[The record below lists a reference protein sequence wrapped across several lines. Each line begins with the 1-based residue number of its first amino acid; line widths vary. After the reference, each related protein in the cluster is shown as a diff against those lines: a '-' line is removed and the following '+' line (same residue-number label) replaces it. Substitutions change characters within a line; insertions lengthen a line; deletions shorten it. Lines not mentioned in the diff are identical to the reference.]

1 MVQAISAFWEA
12 DRWPLWLPVALGI
25 GAAGYFALPVEPGL
39 AIGWLAVG
47 AGLVAIGL
55 GAMGRGRVAASL
67 LAALLLGFGLAKLRE
82 ASVATPV
89 LSQPMVAHLT
99 ARIVSIEPRERG
111 ARLVLDEVRSGAFAP
126 GQTPRRVRVMVPNGA
141 DFRPGNWLSVTA
153 RLDAPSPPVA
163 PGASDFGRWLYFQ
176 SIGATGFSY
185 GRARLVA
192 PAQEAGAW
200 QRLSQGVEA
209 FRVGM
214 TARIHAALPGSMG
227 GVAASLITGTR
238 GTISEEDDAALRD
251 AGLAH
256 ALSISGLHM
265 ALVGGGIFWLVRA
278 LLAAIPSVALR
289 YPVKKWAAV
298 AALLASAFY
307 LAISG
312 AAPPAVRAFVMLATM
327 MAAVLLDRPALTM
340 RSLALAA
347 AILLLARPE
356 VIIDAGFQMSFAAV
370 AALIAVAEWEQS
382 RERTHPRGMLYR
394 YLHGIVMTSL
404 VASLATAPFTLF
416 YFERAAHYAVLG
428 NLIAMPVMGFWIM
441 PSAAFSVLLMPLGL
455 ERLPLELMGQ
465 GIGVMVAMGRW
476 VSGLPGAVSLVSAM
490 PHSALVLL
498 SLGGLWL
505 AIWRRGWRWWG
516 VAPMLA
522 GVILVFLAP
531 RPDILVASDA
541 VTIAVRGDDGLL
553 HFVRKPKNNF
563 LAREWL
569 KRDGDGREVAEA
581 TGIPGLRCDG
591 LGCVV
596 NRPPVIAAGVRP
608 EALAEDCARAVVVI
622 SAAMGP
628 CKGPAVVIDQ
638 RKAAYGQGWSI
649 TLSSPPSAT
658 SVRLWRGMRPWV
670 PKPVRDE

>member
-1 MVQAISAFWEA
+1 MQAISAFWEA
-12 DRWPLWLPVALGI
+12 DRWPLWLPVALGT
-25 GAAGYFALPVEPGL
+25 GAACYFALPVEPGL
-39 AIGWLAVG
+39 AIGWLAVT
-47 AGLVAIGL
+47 AGLVAIAVAAL
-55 GAMGRGRVAASL
+55 GRARVIASL

-89 LSQPMVAHLT
+89 LNQAMVAHLT

-126 GQTPRRVRVMVPNGA
+126 GQTPRRIRVTVPNGA
-141 DFRPGNWLSVTA
+141 EFRPGSWISLTA
-153 RLDAPSPPVA
+153 GLDAPSAPVA
-163 PGASDFGRWLYFQ
+163 PGASDFGRWLYFH

-185 GRARLVA
+185 GRARAIA
-192 PAQEAGAW
+192 PAHEPGW
-200 QRLSQGVEA
+200 WEGVSQGAEDL
-209 FRVGM
+209 RVRM

-227 GVAASLITGTR
+227 GIAASLITGTR
-238 GTISEEDDAALRD
+238 GSISEEDDAALRD

-278 LLAAIPSVALR
+278 LLAAVPALALR
-289 YPVKKWAAV
+289 YPIKKWAAV

-327 MAAVLLDRPALTM
+327 MTAVLLDRPALTM

-370 AALIAVAEWEQS
+370 AALLAVAEWEQS

-394 YLHGIVMTSL
+394 YVHGIVLTSL

-441 PSAAFSVLLMPLGL
+441 PAAALSVLLMPLGL

-465 GIGVMVAMGRW
+465 GIGVMVEMGRW

-490 PHSALVLL
+490 PLSALVLMV
-498 SLGGLWL
+498 LGGLWL

-516 VAPMLA
+516 SAPMLA
-522 GVILVFLAP
+522 GVILAFFAP
-531 RPDILVASDA
+531 RPDMLVASDA
-541 VTIAVRGDDGLL
+541 VTIAVRGNDGLL
-553 HFVRKPKNNF
+553 HFVRKPRNNF
-563 LAREWL
+563 VAREWL
-569 KRDGDGREVAEA
+569 KRDGDSREPAQA
-581 TGIPGLRCDG
+581 IGMTGLRCDG
-591 LGCVV
+591 LGCIV
-596 NRPPVIAAGVRP
+596 NRPPLIAAGVRP

-622 SAAMGP
+622 NTAMGP

-638 RKAAYGQGWSI
+638 KKAADGQGWSI
-649 TLSSPPSAT
+649 ALSSPPVAT
-658 SVRLWRGMRPWV
+658 SVRDWRGERPWV
-670 PKPVRDE
+670 ADAIE

>member
-1 MVQAISAFWEA
+1 M
-12 DRWPLWLPVALGI
+12 ALGT
-25 GAAGYFALPVEPGL
+25 GAACYFALPVEQGL
-39 AIGWLAVG
+39 AVGWLAVT
-47 AGLVAIGL
+47 AGLAAIAMAAL
-55 GAMGRGRVAASL
+55 GPARVIAAL

-89 LSQPMVAHLT
+89 LSQAMVAHLT
-99 ARIVSIEPRERG
+99 GRIVSIEPRERG

-126 GQTPRRVRVMVPNGA
+126 GQTPRRIRVMVPNGA
-141 DFRPGNWLSVTA
+141 EFRPGNWISLTA
-153 RLDAPSPPVA
+153 ALDAPSAPVA
-163 PGASDFGRWLYFQ
+163 PGASDFGRWLYFH

-185 GRARLVA
+185 GRARAIA
-192 PAQEAGAW
+192 PAHEPGW
-200 QRLSQGVEA
+200 WEGVSQGAEDL
-209 FRVGM
+209 RVRM
-214 TARIHAALPGSMG
+214 TARIHAALPSSMG
-227 GVAASLITGTR
+227 GIAASLITGTR
-238 GTISEEDDAALRD
+238 GSIAAEDDAALRD

-278 LLAAIPSVALR
+278 VLAAFPAVALR

-327 MAAVLLDRPALTM
+327 MTAVLLDRPALTM

-356 VIIDAGFQMSFAAV
+356 VVIDAGFQMSFAAV
-370 AALIAVAEWEQS
+370 AALLAVAEWEQS
-382 RERTHPRGMLYR
+382 RERQHPRGMLYR
-394 YLHGIVMTSL
+394 YVHGIVMTSL

-441 PSAAFSVLLMPLGL
+441 PAAALSVLLMPLGL
-455 ERLPLELMGQ
+455 ERLPLELM
-465 GIGVMVAMGRW
+465 A
-476 VSGLPGAVSLVSAM
+476 
-490 PHSALVLL
+490 
-498 SLGGLWL
+498 LGGLWL
-505 AIWRRGWRWWG
+505 AIWRLRWRWWG
-516 VAPMLA
+516 AAPMLA
-522 GVILVFLAP
+522 GVMLAFFAP

-553 HFVRKPKNNF
+553 HFVRKPGNNF
-563 LAREWL
+563 VAREWL
-569 KRDGDGREVAEA
+569 KRDGDSRELAQA
-581 TGIPGLRCDG
+581 IGMPGLRCDG

-596 NRPPVIAAGVRP
+596 NRPPVIAAGLRP
-608 EALAEDCARAVVVI
+608 EALAEDCGRAVVVI
-622 SAAMGP
+622 NAATGR

-638 RKAAYGQGWSI
+638 KAAEDGQGWSI
-649 TLSSPPSAT
+649 SLSSPPSSR
-658 SVRLWRGMRPWV
+658 SVRAWRGDRPWV
-670 PKPVRDE
+670 ARPARDQ